1 VFDPYFTWLGI
12 PKNQRPPTH
21 YQLLNIP
28 SSEYNRE
35 VIEAAA
41 ARQMNRVRP
50 HQKGPNSAE
59 AQRLLGEITEA
70 RDTLLDPRRRR
81 IYDATS
87 PDAAPWKGTP
97 VAAAPAPAAT
107 AAPRPTA
114 ARPAA
119 PRKSGDTWWHD
130 AEPEA
135 GEVPATATARP
146 PVNPPPAAPAPAA
159 TAPLSLD
166 DLDDEVAV
174 RRPPRRHSGNGLLI
188 ALGVLMLVAAA
199 GVVAFVAINKTK
211 EGDTAQ
217 TPPEDIVK
225 GLEFKELPVE
235 VPVPKVKAP
244 PEHEPK
250 ENLIPKK
257 TPPIHTPEPKQ
268 PPKSPPEAGADDL
281 TKPRQY
287 KGHKDGVQAIAL
299 APDGKSF
306 VTAGLDQLVHS
317 WPLSGGEPTRL
328 LKLDAQGVGAVFLN
342 DRTLACCDGGTIF
355 VFDPATPARPR
366 KLSNP
371 RGGMQSLAALP
382 DGQHVLAGC
391 NDGVLRL
398 WDVPAETIRKSIDV
412 GADLKVTAVAV
423 SGDGK
428 LAAAGFFD
436 GTIGTWSLPDG
447 KPVVKRWKA
456 HPGPGGVTALALDA
470 DGKRLL
476 SAGADKLGGI
486 WEPRTGKPLAKLSG
500 HDNVPLAVAWLPD
513 GNRVV
518 TAGSDSSVRLWQA
531 DTGKPENWSGT
542 TDGKGYCLAVD
553 PQARFVLIGT
563 GRGIVE
569 RLPLPPASK

>member
-21 YQLLNIP
+21 YQLLSIP

-50 HQKGPNSAE
+50 HQNGPNAAE

-70 RDTLLDPRRRR
+70 RDTLLDSRRRR

-87 PDAAPWKGTP
+87 PDAAPWKGAQTP
-97 VAAAPAPAAT
+97 TAPVPAAPAAA
-107 AAPRPTA
+107 RPTA
-114 ARPAA
+114 QRPAA
-119 PRKSGDTWWHD
+119 PRKSGEAWWHD
-130 AEPEA
+130 AEA
-135 GEVPATATARP
+135 DADEVPVTSTAKP
-146 PVNPPPAAPAPAA
+146 PMSPPGPTPAPSPPP
-159 TAPLSLD
+159 PLALDELD
-166 DLDDEVAV
+166 DDVVV
-174 RRPPRRHSGNGLLI
+174 RRPRRRHSGNGLLI
-188 ALGVLMLVAAA
+188 GLGVLMLVAAA
-199 GVVAFVAINKTK
+199 GVVAYVAINKTK
-211 EGDTAQ
+211 DGDTGA
-217 TPPEDIVK
+217 TPPEDIAK
-225 GLEFKELPVE
+225 GLEFKELPAE
-235 VPVPKVKAP
+235 APVHKVKAP

-250 ENLIPKK
+250 ENLVPKK
-257 TPPIHTPEPKQ
+257 APPIHMPEPKQ
-268 PPKSPPEAGADDL
+268 PAKSPPEAGADDL

-306 VTAGLDQLVHS
+306 VTAGLDQLVQS
-317 WPLSGGEPTRL
+317 WPLSGGEPTKL
-328 LKLDAQGVGAVFLN
+328 LKLDAQGVGALFLN
-342 DRTLACCDGGTIF
+342 DKTLACCDGGTIF
-355 VFDPATPARPR
+355 VFDPANAARPR

-382 DGQHVLAGC
+382 DGQHLLAGC
-391 NDGVLRL
+391 NDGTLRL
-398 WDVPAETIRKSIDV
+398 WEVPAETIRKNIDA

-423 SGDGK
+423 SSDGK

-447 KPVVKRWKA
+447 KPVAKRWKA
-456 HPGPGGVTALALDA
+456 HPGPGGVTALALDSE
-470 DGKRLL
+470 GKRLL

-486 WEPRTGKPLAKLSG
+486 WDPRTAKPLAKLAG
-500 HDNVPLAVAWLPD
+500 HENVPLAVAWLAD
-513 GNRVV
+513 GERVI

-531 DTGKPENWSGT
+531 DTGKPESWSGT

-553 PQARFVLIGT
+553 PQARFVLVGT